1 MNRLA
6 AKKHWQAKVEAWT
19 AWAALLSNDII
30 AIESPVLRH
39 TVAGIVDVIASGYG
53 KVALQRNVARS
64 TFSVV
69 GFAVDTDVHAALTT
83 GIHTF
88 DPTADSEAVLSEA
101 REWLATRCK
110 GATALDVAW
119 ALGALQD
126 ITPIEMNQKWPRRF
140 VMDEIVYDIVDG
152 SFIGVRYDG
161 GILKCH

>member
-19 AWAALLSNDII
+19 SWAALLSKDII
-30 AIESPVLRH
+30 AIKSPVLRH

-53 KVALQRNVARS
+53 KVALQRNIARS

-69 GFAVDTDVHAALTT
+69 GFSVDEDVHAALTA
-83 GIHTF
+83 GIRTF
-88 DPTADSEAVLSEA
+88 DPTVDAEALLSEA
-101 REWLATRCK
+101 REWLATRCR

-119 ALGALQD
+119 ALGSLQD
-126 ITPIEMNQKWPRRF
+126 ITPVEMNRPWPRKF
-140 VMDEIVYDIVDG
+140 VMDDIVYDIVSG
-152 SFIGVRYDG
+152 CFVGVRYDG